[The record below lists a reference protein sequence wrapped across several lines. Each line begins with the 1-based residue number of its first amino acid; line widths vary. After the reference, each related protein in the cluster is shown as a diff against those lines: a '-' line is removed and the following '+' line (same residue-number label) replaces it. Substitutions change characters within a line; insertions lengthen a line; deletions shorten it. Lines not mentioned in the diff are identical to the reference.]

1 MSAKPWEQDWKQ
13 DPNSPDFVMDV
24 GPRYATVAKAMAL
37 WPMDVATHQQ
47 VTGELAQFIAS
58 APRLYRALEAL
69 AALYDTDEGC
79 RSLPEFIEA
88 RAALKAARGE
98 E

>member
-1 MSAKPWEQDWKQ
+1 MEDNGHEFGPECHMLAMVYFPEAKEVDGETHKERVDNAESLAMSRAK
-13 DPNSPDFVMDV
+13 VM
-24 GPRYATVAKAMAL
+24 AT
-37 WPMDVATHQQ
+37 
-47 VTGELAQFIAS
+47 

-69 AALYDTDEGC
+69 LDAASIDKTA
-79 RSLPEFIEA
+79 PEFIEA